1 MAGAGRFGERGMNI
15 RRFSQAGTAI
25 IGILR
30 PSRSGRSTIGM
41 RERMERTERS
51 MARAPDR
58 SAPPERMKARR
69 HFHEEL
75 EALELEVLG
84 LGELAEQAIGR
95 AMEVLLTR
103 DEQAAEKVIE
113 GDDPIDERYLDIER
127 RWLEL
132 LALQTPVASDLRL
145 LSAVIHINLH
155 LERIGDM
162 AVNIAKLARLTRDL
176 TPNQTILTH
185 LQEMADVVRPMI
197 RTALDSFVRRDLEL
211 ARSLPKLDEPV
222 DRLNRG
228 MYREVAAS
236 AGDPGMLEWAVR
248 MMVVSRQLERVGDH
262 AVDIGEQVAF
272 FLTGE
277 LEEFT
282 DASHD
287 DSG

>member
-1 MAGAGRFGERGMNI
+1 
-15 RRFSQAGTAI
+15 
-25 IGILR
+25 
-30 PSRSGRSTIGM
+30 
-41 RERMERTERS
+41 ME
-51 MARAPDR
+51 ARQ
-58 SAPPERMKARR
+58 

-75 EALELEVLG
+75 ESLELDVLG
-84 LGELAEQAIGR
+84 LGEMAEQAIGQ
-95 AMEVLLTR
+95 AMEVLMSR
-103 DEQAAEKVIE
+103 DEEAADKVIAA
-113 GDDPIDERYLDIER
+113 DDPIDERYLDVER

-145 LSAVIHINLH
+145 LSAIIHINLH

-162 AVNIAKLARLTRDL
+162 AVNIAKIARLTSDL
-176 TPNQTILTH
+176 PPNQTILSH
-185 LQEMADVVRPMI
+185 LREMGDVVRPMI

-211 ARSLPKLDEPV
+211 ARSLPGLDEPV

-228 MYREVAAS
+228 MYREVAAC
-236 AGDPGMLEWAVR
+236 AGDPQMLEWAIR

-262 AVDIGEQVAF
+262 AVDIAEQVAF

-287 DSG
+287 DGV